1 MTEALESIVG
11 KLLLQQKLTVCT
23 AESCTGGLVGH
34 LLTNIAGSSAYVLG
48 GIIAYSNM
56 VKQHVLGVSEAT
68 LIQYGAVSEQT
79 AGEMALGALRVI
91 GADIAV
97 SITGIA
103 GPGGGTSEKPVGL
116 TYIGLADKNG
126 IYKVERHI
134 WQSDRVGN
142 KQASAE
148 AALRLIITYLESK
161 I

>member
-11 KLLLQQKLTVCT
+11 KLLLQHQLTICT

-34 LLTNIAGSSAYVLG
+34 LLTNIAGSSAYVMG
-48 GIIAYSNM
+48 GIIAYSNT
-56 VKQHVLGVSEAT
+56 VKQQVLGVAEAT
-68 LIQYGAVSEQT
+68 LIEYGAVSAQT

-116 TYIGLADKNG
+116 TYIGLADKHG

-134 WQSDRVGN
+134 WQSDRTGN
-142 KQASAE
+142 KLASAG
-148 AALRLIITYLESK
+148 AALRLIIDYLETK

>member
-11 KLLLQQKLTVCT
+11 KLLLQHKLTVCT

-48 GIIAYSNM
+48 GIIAYSNS
-56 VKQHVLGVSEAT
+56 VKHHVLGVSEST

-79 AGEMALGALRVI
+79 AGEMALGALQVI
-91 GADIAV
+91 GADLAV

-103 GPGGGTSEKPVGL
+103 GPGGGSSEKPVGL

-126 IYKVERHI
+126 VYQVERHI
-134 WQSDRVGN
+134 WQSDRVYN
-142 KQASAE
+142 KQASAG